1 MTEKMT
7 MEENVKV
14 KYIGLDN
21 EVTTL
26 KTGDIGTI
34 LLDYED
40 GFFEV
45 EFLNSDGTVRVLE
58 VIDKE
63 LLKVIK

>member
-1 MTEKMT
+1 MAEREKLEINT
-7 MEENVKV
+7 KV
-14 KYIGLDN
+14 RYIGLDN
-21 EVTTL
+21 EVTAL
-26 KTGDIGTI
+26 KSGDIGTI

-45 EFLNSDGTVRVLE
+45 EFLNSDKTVKALE

-63 LLKVIK
+63 LLEVIK